1 MPRRLPKKG
10 NGNRTKKI
18 VIGGVIIFV
27 MVMSVVGFLVGDL
40 GSSNLGGRQVSF
52 GKHTFSYREGMPD
65 GRWEIKIEKQRFRVF
80 STPQELI
87 DLPYD
92 SGITALLAGPVFFVS
107 IDPLNESMRTVRSP
121 WEESVGLALYRFE
134 QDFPKRDAFVAHA
147 LSRPAD
153 NATLTGLE
161 GWPVWT
167 CANATPT
174 APVIAIRP
182 GENVSISLEGSCI
195 VMEASRGDELLR
207 ATDRVLL
214 AFLGVMP

>member
-1 MPRRLPKKG
+1 MPRRLPRARDE
-10 NGNRTKKI
+10 NRTKKA
-18 VIGGVIIFV
+18 VLSAVIIFV

-40 GSSNLGGRQVSF
+40 RSGALGGKQVSF
-52 GKHTFSYREGMPD
+52 GEYTFSYREGGPG
-65 GRWEIKIEKQRFRVF
+65 GRWELKVDKERFRVF
-80 STPQELI
+80 YPPQELVDI
-87 DLPYD
+87 PYG
-92 SGITALLAGPVFFVS
+92 SGITALLASPVFFVS

-214 AFLGVMP
+214 AFLGVMQ